1 MIMDELTA
9 DGLISEVLYPFE
21 GGFDFRD
28 PEEPDRFAQSMIDRR
43 YFPAGV
49 ENYAEAISRTVRAGR
64 LPAYSREV
72 GAARYSE
79 QDRFEFLRKVDRRL
93 EELKPWPR
101 PPFVKIPVRQW
112 EDLGVSQA
120 VARIDRPMHRFE
132 AIFNQGFDRVA
143 VGDGTLPV
151 ILLELR
157 TGEIVAV
164 IGSVEPGSTVF
175 TLMRRG
181 DDDPATVIAHF
192 GAVTGIPAEQIE
204 AL

>member
-1 MIMDELTA
+1 MIMDELTV

-43 YFPAGV
+43 YFSAGV
-49 ENYAEAISRTVRAGR
+49 ESYAEAISRTVRDGR
-64 LPAYSREV
+64 LPTYSREV

-79 QDRFEFLRKVDRRL
+79 QDRFEFLQKVDRRL
-93 EELKPWPR
+93 EELRPWPR

-112 EDLGVSQA
+112 DDLGVSRA
-120 VARIDRPMHRFE
+120 IARIDRPLHRFE
-132 AIFNQGFDRVA
+132 AIFNKGFDRVS
-143 VGDGTLPV
+143 VGEGTLPAM
-151 ILLELR
+151 LLELR

-164 IGSVEPGSTVF
+164 IGSAEPRSTVF
-175 TLMRRG
+175 TLLQRG
-181 DDDPATVIAHF
+181 DGDPAATIVHF
-192 GAVTGIPAEQIE
+192 SDVTGIPVELIV